1 MGQLEASTE
10 GAAGAASDVTPG
22 SITLAVGPIRPIGP
36 PGRVPI
42 SGQTRQ
48 IFVRTPAATPGIVGS
63 MIDHPPLPDFGDEL
77 GLYRLVRWARA
88 RVRAS
93 ARPPAERAA
102 ILAEIEREYRA
113 ALEAVEAE
121 RRAGEKRPG

>member
-48 IFVRTPAATPGIVGS
+48 ILARTPAANPGIVGG

-77 GLYRLVRWARA
+77 GLYRLVRLAKA

-93 ARPPAERAA
+93 TRLPAERAA
-102 ILAEIEREYRA
+102 VPAEIERQYRA
-113 ALEAVEAE
+113 ALKAELAE
-121 RRAGEKRPG
+121 RQAGEKPLG

>member
-42 SGQTRQ
+42 FGQTRQ
-48 IFVRTPAATPGIVGS
+48 ILARTPAASPGVVGC
-63 MIDHPPLPDFGDEL
+63 MIDHPPLPDFGDKL
-77 GLYRLVRWARA
+77 GLYRLVRRAKA

-93 ARPPAERAA
+93 ALSPAERAA
-102 ILAEIEREYRA
+102 ILAEIEWQYRA
-113 ALEAVEAE
+113 ALEAEVAE
-121 RRAGEKRPG
+121 RQLGEMPTE

>member
-1 MGQLEASTE
+1 MGQFEASTE
-10 GAAGAASDVTPG
+10 GAAGAASEVTPG
-22 SITLAVGPIRPIGP
+22 SITLADGPIRPIGP

-48 IFVRTPAATPGIVGS
+48 ILARTPAANPGIVGG

-77 GLYRLVRWARA
+77 GLYRLVRWAKA

-93 ARPPAERAA
+93 TRPPAERAA
-102 ILAEIEREYRA
+102 ILAEI
-113 ALEAVEAE
+113 
-121 RRAGEKRPG
+121 